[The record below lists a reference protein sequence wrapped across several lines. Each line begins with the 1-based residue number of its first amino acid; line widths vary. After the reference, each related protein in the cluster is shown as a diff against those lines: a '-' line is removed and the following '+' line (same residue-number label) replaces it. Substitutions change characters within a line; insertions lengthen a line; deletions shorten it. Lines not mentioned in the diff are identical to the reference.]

1 MKPKAVSVLPT
12 GEPDGWAPPRGFR
25 AESFPDGFTR
35 LVVSVPAEELPALHL
50 ALIEGLSGRLGLR
63 YVQLTDRK
71 RGQLP
76 KPEGRVAM
84 HLDPARLLAALRA
97 RPELVWGDGRHQLW
111 IRGDLGETV
120 VLDENGVLFCQPDDP
135 SFRDLLAA
143 RNILE
148 MTSQTLDTRDYVRVQ
163 FLAEADGQEASL
175 WEELAMLRWQ

>member
-1 MKPKAVSVLPT
+1 
-12 GEPDGWAPPRGFR
+12 
-25 AESFPDGFTR
+25 
-35 LVVSVPAEELPALHL
+35 
-50 ALIEGLSGRLGLR
+50 
-63 YVQLTDRK
+63 
-71 RGQLP
+71 
-76 KPEGRVAM
+76 M